1 MKKVYNYLENEKLTK
16 MTLKFAG
23 AFLFVIGFLIWNHEF
38 AKRRRIA
45 LKLFLMIPKDIV
57 GNVHVVRY
65 MKMTKLLDKL
75 GYI

>member
-1 MKKVYNYLENEKLTK
+1 MIKVYSYLENEKLSK
-16 MTLKFAG
+16 MSLKFVG
-23 AFLFVIGFLIWNHEF
+23 ALLFVIGFIMWNYEF

-75 GYI
+75 GYL